1 MRGIVPK
8 LISIIF
14 IIFLIVG
21 NLTAP
26 PELKKDIAQP
36 EGVMKVLY
44 NAGKFFVLPFK
55 NVKYR
60 IDNAFN
66 DNDDASL
73 EFNDMETYE
82 PPTPPGYVEDY
93 FTFQDRTYSYLKPLN
108 TLIIPIKTGF
118 TLKKTTP
125 KSIYWSFTI
134 EELLKDMNSEPVL
147 NLLDGMYGIY
157 DERDRETFATLEKA
171 FIKAFI
177 KSDKCPDDWCEKI
190 NPVGVGWYYSPLKG
204 LGVPPTPE
212 NIRAHYERYIRG
224 YGWIG
229 DGVDPVLPSKVLL
242 ENAPTDCDARIPFL
256 YTMLY
261 HLNKAMGFNAEYY
274 EVIVYPKGASVPHA
288 ELFVYYPE
296 TGKWEVYT
304 NWLSME
310 YYYKYPLDGVNIDA
324 YIEYD
329 FTERLVKVGYH
340 DSYVTPTY
348 RLGTYN
354 IIHVYDISDEKK
366 RGLYVLGGKLQ
377 FNSFEE
383 ALHWYLFWNTVDE
396 SGLLRNRMGFGLRGS
411 VSSLV
416 NTPIEI
422 DLYKLPTPEDPHVY
436 YVKEWTGR
444 VVTVNQLREVLVE
457 RGEFREIDTVVEKN
471 DVPPALA
478 NPEPIPMEWLPPG
491 AKYNYN
497 KNLEMYHEYLE
508 ERGERSG
515 GFLDWIVDGFKW
527 LFDVLFG

>member
-1 MRGIVPK
+1 MRGTGLK

-66 DNDDASL
+66 DNDDTIS
-73 EFNDMETYE
+73 EVNYMETYE

-108 TLIIPIKTGF
+108 TSIIPIKTGF

-134 EELLKDMNSEPVL
+134 EEFIKDMNSEPVL
-147 NLLDGMYGIY
+147 NTVRLFLDGLYGMY
-157 DERDRETFATLEKA
+157 DEKDKQTFQTVWCNKWYTKE
-171 FIKAFI
+171 
-177 KSDKCPDDWCEKI
+177 WCEKI
-190 NPVGVGWYYSPLKG
+190 NPVGIGRHIHPLHD

-212 NIRAHYERYIRG
+212 NIRAHYMNYYANILGFDKESEN
-224 YGWIG
+224 
-229 DGVDPVLPSKVLL
+229 PVLPSKLILGKIMV
-242 ENAPTDCDARIPFL
+242 DCDGLALLKFVF
-256 YTMLY
+256 LY

-274 EVIVYPKGASVPHA
+274 EIILHAKGKDVPHA

-304 NWLSME
+304 GSFLAG
-310 YYYKYPLDGVNIDA
+310 YYYKYPLDRVNLDA
-324 YIEYD
+324 YKEYVY
-329 FTERLVKVGYH
+329 TGRLFLI
-340 DSYVTPTY
+340 DI
-348 RLGTYN
+348 YN
-354 IIHVYDISDEKK
+354 RTINPNCFILPITILDVDDEEL
-366 RGLYVLGGKLQ
+366 RGLYVIGGKFQ

-383 ALHWYLFWNTVDE
+383 ALYWYLYWQMTVGSSVYPLNGDE
-396 SGLLRNRMGFGLRGS
+396 
-411 VSSLV
+411 
-416 NTPIEI
+416 NTPVRVG
-422 DLYKLPTPEDPHVY
+422 LYKYPTPEDPHVY
-436 YVKEWTGR
+436 YVKEWIGR
-444 VVTVNQLREVLVE
+444 EVTLNQLKEVLVE
-457 RGEFREIDTVVEKN
+457 RGELREIDLVVERS

-478 NPEPIPMEWLPPG
+478 NPKPIPLEWYPPKAVAG
-491 AKYNYN
+491 YYERLA
-497 KNLEMYHEYLE
+497 EYKKMKE
-508 ERGERSG
+508 NSG
-515 GFLDWIVDGFKW
+515 GIIDMIVNGVKR
-527 LFDVLFG
+527 LGEVLFG